1 MGGMV
6 NHPRQRS
13 RLWASLLLLFALLA
27 VQPVWAAHIHLD
39 NSASEQC
46 DLCFNHMPAAL
57 GSEYR
62 FEQADLSPL
71 YRAQQAPVA
80 RDCQPERQSAR
91 APPILSHA

>member
-1 MGGMV
+1 
-6 NHPRQRS
+6 
-13 RLWASLLLLFALLA
+13 
-27 VQPVWAAHIHLD
+27 
-39 NSASEQC
+39 
-46 DLCFNHMPAAL
+46 MPAAL